1 MSEIIS
7 VLARDKRKIF
17 GKKIRTFSPLWWVLE
32 ILEILFIVGV
42 AAMAYLS
49 VVLFSVVF

>member
-1 MSEIIS
+1 MSEILS
-7 VLARDKRKIF
+7 VLAHDKRKFF

-32 ILEILFIVGV
+32 ILEFLF
-42 AAMAYLS
+42 AAGIAVMAYLS

>member
-7 VLARDKRKIF
+7 VFACDKRKFF

-32 ILEILFIVGV
+32 ILEILFIIGV